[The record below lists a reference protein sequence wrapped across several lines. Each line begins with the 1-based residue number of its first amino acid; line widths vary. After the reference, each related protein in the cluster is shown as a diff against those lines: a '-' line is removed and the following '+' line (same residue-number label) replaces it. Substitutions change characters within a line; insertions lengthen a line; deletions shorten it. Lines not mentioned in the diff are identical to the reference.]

1 MFDKIGSNLRRY
13 NVYKD
18 GPTLNFHRRKLIF
31 EYNPEKCIEE
41 QPTFTFE
48 NDRNIK
54 LYKGYIEN
62 QAKAIDRYSQNYVN
76 YMKGKDDLKVSTPY
90 NLNNNNNQFQNNNLD
105 NKYSL
110 SKSQSFSPSYN
121 KDDFVMKGRTTEIT
135 NPDKY
140 FQSENQ
146 NYLKFKEEQRKY
158 LDYNYNMMLNRR
170 NQLLVN
176 PYNKGSST
184 GDLGKSFLTNNPI
197 LNPFPNYTNKYFA
210 KNQNYLNVG
219 NNNSYANSNSLRQ
232 AGNNF
237 IIGN

>member
-76 YMKGKDDLKVSTPY
+76 YMKGKENLKMSTPY
-90 NLNNNNNQFQNNNLD
+90 NNNYNNQLQNNNLD
-105 NKYSL
+105 NKVSL

-121 KDDFVMKGRTTEIT
+121 KDDFIMKGRTTEIT

-140 FQSENQ
+140 YQSENQ

-158 LDYNYNMMLNRR
+158 LDFNYNMMKNRSH
-170 NQLLVN
+170 QLLVN

-184 GDLGKSFLTNNPI
+184 GDLGKSFLSNNPI
-197 LNPFPNYTNKYFA
+197 LNPFPNYNNKYFG
-210 KNQNYLNVG
+210 NYFKVG
-219 NNNSYANSNSLRQ
+219 KNNNNNNYGNSNSLRQ

>member
-1 MFDKIGSNLRRY
+1 MFDKIGSNLKKY

-18 GPTLNFHRRKLIF
+18 GPTLSFHRRKLIF
-31 EYNPEKCIEE
+31 DYNPEKCIEE

-76 YMKGKDDLKVSTPY
+76 YMKGKENLKMSTPY
-90 NLNNNNNQFQNNNLD
+90 NNNYNNQLQNNNLD
-105 NKYSL
+105 NKVSL

-121 KDDFVMKGRTTEIT
+121 KDDFIMKGRTTEIT

-140 FQSENQ
+140 FQSENK

-158 LDYNYNMMLNRR
+158 LDFNYNMMKNRSH
-170 NQLLVN
+170 QLLVN

-184 GDLGKSFLTNNPI
+184 GDLGKSFLSNNPI
-197 LNPFPNYTNKYFA
+197 LNPFPNYNNKYFG
-210 KNQNYLNVG
+210 NYFKVG
-219 NNNSYANSNSLRQ
+219 KNNNNNNYGNSNSLRQ

>member
-1 MFDKIGSNLRRY
+1 MFDKIGSNLKKY

-18 GPTLNFHRRKLIF
+18 GPTLSFHRRKLIF
-31 EYNPEKCIEE
+31 DYNPEKCIEE

-76 YMKGKDDLKVSTPY
+76 YMKGKENLKMSTPY
-90 NLNNNNNQFQNNNLD
+90 NNNYNNQLQNNNLD
-105 NKYSL
+105 NKVSL

-121 KDDFVMKGRTTEIT
+121 KDDFIKKGRTTEIT

-140 FQSENQ
+140 YQSENQ

-158 LDYNYNMMLNRR
+158 LDFNYNMMKNRSH
-170 NQLLVN
+170 QLLVN

-184 GDLGKSFLTNNPI
+184 GDLGKSFLSNNPI
-197 LNPFPNYTNKYFA
+197 LNPFPNYNNKYFG
-210 KNQNYLNVG
+210 NYFKVG
-219 NNNSYANSNSLRQ
+219 KNNNNNNYGNSNSLRQ

>member
-1 MFDKIGSNLRRY
+1 MFDKIGSNLKKY

-18 GPTLNFHRRKLIF
+18 GPTLSFHRRKLIF
-31 EYNPEKCIEE
+31 DYNPEKCIEE

-76 YMKGKDDLKVSTPY
+76 YMKGKENLKMSTPY
-90 NLNNNNNQFQNNNLD
+90 NNNYNNQLQNNNLD
-105 NKYSL
+105 NKVSL

-121 KDDFVMKGRTTEIT
+121 KDDFIMKGRTTEIT

-140 FQSENQ
+140 YQSENQ

-158 LDYNYNMMLNRR
+158 LDFNYNMMKNRSH
-170 NQLLVN
+170 QLLVN

-184 GDLGKSFLTNNPI
+184 GDLGKSFLSNNPI
-197 LNPFPNYTNKYFA
+197 LNPFPNYNNKYFG
-210 KNQNYLNVG
+210 NYFKVG
-219 NNNSYANSNSLRQ
+219 KNNNNNNYGNSNSLRQ